1 MHALSEDARL
11 ILERMEPHRGYGPD
25 ELRAFVPGASVERL
39 HEIMHELWVSR
50 QVERA
55 GYAGWRRQPSA
66 PLHQPPPATRDVR
79 IVKPEEL
86 FDHEAFADFFK

>member
-1 MHALSEDARL
+1 
-11 ILERMEPHRGYGPD
+11 MEPDRGYGPD
-25 ELRAFVPGASVERL
+25 ELRAFAPGASVARL

-50 QVERA
+50 QVERV
-55 GYAGWRRQPSA
+55 GYGGWRRQPSA
-66 PLHQPPPATRDVR
+66 PLQPPPAARDVR